1 MIRHDLLTVTVV
13 AAIALL
19 LGCSGPIDPA
29 KVSRILPGRTTL
41 AEARR
46 ILGKP
51 DSQLGSQGYIL
62 VRYFSAQETGRDRIG
77 RQSVST
83 ASSLDLLSDTNGI
96 IQKIHRYESTAHL
109 QARHGSQRITGP
121 DLSEESLK
129 RIHTG
134 KTTAV
139 QMSEMF
145 GAPSEELLGF
155 AGTLLRRWV
164 EIKQDNISVTAVIL
178 FLETEF
184 DEQDVV
190 SSFSTEQ
197 QLILH

>member
-1 MIRHDLLTVTVV
+1 MIRHGLPTVTVV

-19 LGCSGPIDPA
+19 LGCSGPMDPA
-29 KVSRILPGRTTL
+29 KVSKIVPGQTTVT
-41 AEARR
+41 EARR

-51 DSQLGSQGYIL
+51 DSQLGSQGRIL
-62 VRYFSAQETGRDRIG
+62 VRYFTAHQTGRDGIG
-77 RQSVST
+77 RQSVYA

-96 IQKIHRYESTAHL
+96 IQKIHRYDSASHL
-109 QARHGSQRITGP
+109 QVRHGSARITGP
-121 DLSEESLK
+121 DLSEDSLK

-134 KTTAV
+134 KTTTA
-139 QMSEMF
+139 QMGEMF

-155 AGTLLRRWV
+155 AGTMLRRWV
-164 EIKQDNISVTAVIL
+164 EIKRDNISVTAVIV

-184 DEQDVV
+184 DEHDVV